1 MGRSPSR
8 RVAAIA
14 LLASAALHLA
24 GCALLIPPSWR
35 GRAPV
40 PLAGPIDPDLID
52 GSARHQDE
60 TLAALPDDQLA
71 ARVDADQARL
81 VEIASRPASDA
92 KAASQSD
99 AAELRAIADRLPR
112 LQRELERRRGSE
124 PGPQVIQ

>member
-81 VEIASRPASDA
+81 IEIASRPGS
-92 KAASQSD
+92 ASQSD
-99 AAELRAIADRLPR
+99 DAELRAIADRLPR